1 MEGDVGTNVVVKVLV
16 IILDIRLEA
25 IFRKSAVSQELIS
38 FFVECFQR
46 LLVCLCFPVKC
57 LDLFLICFIWFGLFH
72 CSQFF
77 EFGANHGVINL
88 PGNLKPFREAVFL
101 PFFQS

>member
-1 MEGDVGTNVVVKVLV
+1 M
-16 IILDIRLEA
+16 
-25 IFRKSAVSQELIS
+25 VS
-38 FFVECFQR
+38 
-46 LLVCLCFPVKC
+46 
-57 LDLFLICFIWFGLFH
+57 FLICFIWFGLFH